1 MNKHISLVMKRR
13 WLAVV
18 ALLLL
23 LFVAS
28 VSTTQAAPQE
38 SGGFYHTVQYGE
50 YLSLIAQRY
59 GVSVQAILNAN
70 PHITNPNLIYYG
82 TVLFIPSGYHG
93 GYPSQPSPGYGYY
106 CRTTHY
112 VRYGE
117 NLSGIARWYGVSP
130 FAIAEANQIYN
141 LNRIYAGQYLCI
153 P

>member
-1 MNKHISLVMKRR
+1 MNKHILLTGKHR

-23 LFVAS
+23 LFFAS
-28 VSTTQAAPQE
+28 VSTTQAATQE

-70 PHITNPNLIYYG
+70 PHIANPNLIYAG
-82 TVLFIPSGYHG
+82 TVLLIPSGYHG
-93 GYPSQPSPGYGYY
+93 GYPGYPSPGYGY
-106 CRTTHY
+106 CRYNHY
-112 VRYGE
+112 VKYGE
-117 NLSGIARWYGVSP
+117 NLSSIAAWYGVSP
-130 FAIAEANQIYN
+130 FAVAEANQIYN
-141 LNRIYAGQYLCI
+141 LHHIYAGQYLCI